1 MNRRNGIIS
10 VFATSLLLGLPGLLI
25 LFWGLL
31 AALVS
36 FMPGAEVDAFGS
48 TRPIAG
54 FLAGLLALAVGAL
67 LIAIPI
73 RIWRRGKVR
82 HSPA

>member
-1 MNRRNGIIS
+1 MSRRNGIIS
-10 VFATSLLLGLPGLLI
+10 VIASSLFLGLPGLLI

-31 AALVS
+31 AAVVS
-36 FMPGAEVDAFGS
+36 FMPGAEVNAFGS

-54 FLAGLLALAVGAL
+54 FMAGLLALAVGAL
-67 LIAIPI
+67 LIAIPF
-73 RIWRRGKVR
+73 RLWRRGKVR

>member
-1 MNRRNGIIS
+1 MSRRKGVIS

-31 AALVS
+31 ATLVS
-36 FMPGAEVDAFGS
+36 FMPGAEVDIAGS
-48 TRPIAG
+48 TSPIAG
-54 FLAGLLALAVGAL
+54 FIAGLLALAVGVF
-67 LIAIPI
+67 LIAVPL
-73 RIWRRGKVR
+73 RLWRRAKVR